1 MYDVIFK
8 QRKFNVI
15 VISVMSAT
23 LFCAVIVLSSLSP
36 LAKTGPNANEFGSNG
51 MWTAIGGILLVY
63 LIPLLLYGIGVP
75 AMKYVMAVLCGGGIL
90 TSVPI
95 VGISALMLLSSND
108 TVMLYSVIIGGFSL
122 IIVNIAWFFFA
133 FHSDKNGNS
142 HTSQL

>member
-23 LFCAVIVLSSLSP
+23 LFCAVIVLSSLSS
-36 LAKTGPNANEFGSNG
+36 LANTGPNANEFGSTG
-51 MWTAIGGILLVY
+51 MWTAIGGILIIY
-63 LIPLLLYGIGVP
+63 FIPLLLYGIGVP

-95 VGISALMLLSSND
+95 VGISALMLSSSND
-108 TVMLYSVIIGGFSL
+108 TVMLYSVIIVGFSL

-133 FHSDKNGNS
+133 FPSEKNENS
-142 HTSQL
+142 HTTQV

>member
-1 MYDVIFK
+1 MIFK
-8 QRKFNVI
+8 QRKFNVM
-15 VISVMSAT
+15 VISVMSAM

-36 LAKTGPNANEFGSNG
+36 LAKTGPNANEFGSTG

-95 VGISALMLLSSND
+95 VGISALMLSSSND
-108 TVMLYSVIIGGFSL
+108 TVMLYSVIIVGCSL

-133 FHSDKNGNS
+133 FHSEGNENS
-142 HTSQL
+142 HTTQV